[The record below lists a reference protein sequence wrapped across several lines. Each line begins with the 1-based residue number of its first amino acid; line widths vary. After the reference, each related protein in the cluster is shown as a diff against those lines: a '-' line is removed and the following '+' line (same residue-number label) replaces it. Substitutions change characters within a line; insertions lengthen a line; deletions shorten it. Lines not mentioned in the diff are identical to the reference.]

1 MRYAIARFEE
11 HQKKLAYKVY
21 VSDTLRLISE
31 NTARFGG
38 GSYFKQRW
46 IDFVQDKPKDTR
58 SGNEIAAEV
67 IKKAGLEVR
76 RNGTI

>member
-1 MRYAIARFEE
+1 MRYAIAKFEE

-31 NTARFGG
+31 NTAKFSG
-38 GSYFKQRW
+38 GSYMKQRW
-46 IDFVQDKPKDTR
+46 FDFVQDKPKDTR

>member
-1 MRYAIARFEE
+1 M
-11 HQKKLAYKVY
+11 
-21 VSDTLRLISE
+21 
-31 NTARFGG
+31 
-38 GSYFKQRW
+38 KQRW
-46 IDFVQDKPKDTR
+46 LDFVQNKPKDTR